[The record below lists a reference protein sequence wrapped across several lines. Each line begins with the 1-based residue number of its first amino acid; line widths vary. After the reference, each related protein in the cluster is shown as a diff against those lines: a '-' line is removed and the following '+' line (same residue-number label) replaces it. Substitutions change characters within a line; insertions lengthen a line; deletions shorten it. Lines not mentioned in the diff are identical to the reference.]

1 MIQIV
6 ITRQQNR
13 KKEINMFNPSMIFQ
27 MKSMWERFERNH
39 PKFPRFM
46 QAVGRDYIQEGTVL
60 EISVTRA
67 DGENVTSNIRLTKD
81 DMEMIET
88 LRQMAR

>member
-1 MIQIV
+1 
-6 ITRQQNR
+6 
-13 KKEINMFNPSMIFQ
+13 MFNPSMIFQ

-46 QAVGRDYIQEGTVL
+46 QVVGKDYIQEDTVL

-67 DGENVTSNIRLTKD
+67 DGENVTSNIRLTGD
-81 DMEMIET
+81 DMDLIES